1 MKISLTKIAEKLI
14 WVLTVFLF
22 VSFMVFE
29 TYTWG
34 RYAFLA
40 ASVLILVLDVLSH
53 RRRFTIRLE
62 RYHWHTLA
70 FAGFTAFSALWA
82 LDSGNS
88 LTQATTILLTLACS
102 SMLYIH
108 YKRELDIQRLLDAVR
123 WTGFVV
129 AIYAILFYGLDV
141 IQLAAAGKRLDNDF
155 SNVNTIGMAAALS
168 CVIQIHEVLYGRSR
182 KATVMMIPCV
192 IMIAACQSRKALVL
206 LLMGTFAVYVLKNRQ
221 SKNWTNKLFRM
232 VMLLIGAVLLVSM
245 LYSLPIFAGVRVR
258 MDRMILGLLGQS
270 GADSSTLLRQ
280 EMTELGWE
288 WFLKNP
294 LSGVGVGCPHIL
306 ARRYIGRDTYLHNNF
321 AELLCGGGLPGFC
334 IYYSM
339 YVYLFKNL
347 WKYRQGDQKLFEIG
361 LVWLVLML
369 FLDYGMVSY
378 YSKQQWFYLMIHFLN
393 VFHLKKNYMEKQYAA
408 EKTSEGRL

>member
-29 TYTWG
+29 AYTWG

-141 IQLAAAGKRLDNDF
+141 IQLAAVGKRLDNDF
-155 SNVNTIGMAAALS
+155 SNVNAIGMMVAVS
-168 CVIQIHEVLYGRSR
+168 CVIQFHELLYGRCR
-182 KATVMMIPCV
+182 KSAVLLIPGV
-192 IMIAACQSRKALVL
+192 AVVAMTQSRTALVA
-206 LLMGTFAVYVLKNRQ
+206 MMAGIFAVYFLKKRQ
-221 SKNWTNKLFRM
+221 SKNLLNKLFRIVVLVVVA
-232 VMLLIGAVLLVSM
+232 VMIVLA
-245 LYSLPIFAGVRVR
+245 LYSLPIFDGVRER
-258 MDRMILGLLGQS
+258 IDRMLLGLLGRS
-270 GADSSTLLRQ
+270 GADNSTLIRQ
-280 EMTELGWE
+280 EMIELGWK
-288 WFLKNP
+288 WFLKKP
-294 LSGVGVGCPHIL
+294 LWGVGIGCPHIL
-306 ARRYIGRDTYLHNNF
+306 SGRYIGRDTYLHNNF
-321 AELLCGGGLPGFC
+321 VELLCGGGLLGFC
-334 IYYSM
+334 IFYSV
-339 YVYLFKNL
+339 YVYLLRNL
-347 WKYRQGDQKLFEIG
+347 WRYRHVDQKLFEIG
-361 LVWLVLML
+361 FVWLILML
-369 FLDYGMVSY
+369 LMDYGTVSY
-378 YSKQQWFYLMIHFLN
+378 YDKEQWFYFMIHFLN
-393 VFHLKKNYMEKQYAA
+393 VEHLRRKCRENYAS
-408 EKTSEGRL
+408 EKTSASR

>member
-129 AIYAILFYGLDV
+129 AVYAIVFYGLDV

-155 SNVNTIGMAAALS
+155 SNVNAIGMMVAVS
-168 CVIQIHEVLYGRSR
+168 CVIQFHELLYGRCR
-182 KATVMMIPCV
+182 KAAVLLIPGVAVVAMTQSRTALVVMMAGI
-192 IMIAACQSRKALVL
+192 
-206 LLMGTFAVYVLKNRQ
+206 FAVYFLKKRQ
-221 SKNWTNKLFRM
+221 SKNLLNKLFRIVVLVVVA
-232 VMLLIGAVLLVSM
+232 VMIVLA
-245 LYSLPIFAGVRVR
+245 LYSLPIFDGVRER
-258 MDRMILGLLGQS
+258 IDRMLLGLLGRS
-270 GADSSTLLRQ
+270 GADNSTLIRQ
-280 EMTELGWE
+280 EMIELGWK
-288 WFLKNP
+288 WFLKKP
-294 LSGVGVGCPHIL
+294 LWGVGIGCPHIL
-306 ARRYIGRDTYLHNNF
+306 SGRYIGRDTYLHNNF
-321 AELLCGGGLPGFC
+321 VELLCGGGLLGFC
-334 IYYSM
+334 IFYSV
-339 YVYLFKNL
+339 YVYLLRNL
-347 WKYRQGDQKLFEIG
+347 WRYRYGDQKLFEIG
-361 LVWLVLML
+361 FVWLILML
-369 FLDYGMVSY
+369 LMDYGTVSY
-378 YSKQQWFYLMIHFLN
+378 YDKEQWFYFMIHFLN
-393 VFHLKKNYMEKQYAA
+393 VEHLRRKCRENYAS
-408 EKTSEGRL
+408 EKTSTSR

>member
-1 MKISLTKIAEKLI
+1 MKISLTKIAERLI

-141 IQLAAAGKRLDNDF
+141 IQLAAVGKRLDNDF
-155 SNVNTIGMAAALS
+155 SNVNAIGMMVAVS
-168 CVIQIHEVLYGRSR
+168 CVIQFHELLYGRCR
-182 KATVMMIPCV
+182 KSAVLLIPGV
-192 IMIAACQSRKALVL
+192 AVVAMTQSRTALVA
-206 LLMGTFAVYVLKNRQ
+206 MMAGIFAVYFLKKRQ
-221 SKNWTNKLFRM
+221 SKNLLNKLFRIVVLVVVA
-232 VMLLIGAVLLVSM
+232 VMIVLA
-245 LYSLPIFAGVRVR
+245 LYSLPIFDGVRER
-258 MDRMILGLLGQS
+258 IDRMLLGLLGRS
-270 GADSSTLLRQ
+270 GADNSTLIRQ
-280 EMTELGWE
+280 EMIELGWK
-288 WFLKNP
+288 WFLKKP
-294 LSGVGVGCPHIL
+294 LWGVGIGCPHIL
-306 ARRYIGRDTYLHNNF
+306 SGRYIGRDTYLHNNF
-321 AELLCGGGLPGFC
+321 VELLCGGGLLGFC
-334 IYYSM
+334 IFYSV
-339 YVYLFKNL
+339 YVYLLRNL
-347 WKYRQGDQKLFEIG
+347 WRYRHVDQKLFEIG
-361 LVWLVLML
+361 FVWLILML
-369 FLDYGMVSY
+369 LMDYGTVSY
-378 YSKQQWFYLMIHFLN
+378 YDKEQWFYFMIHFLN
-393 VFHLKKNYMEKQYAA
+393 VEHLRRKCRENYASEKNSA
-408 EKTSEGRL
+408 SR